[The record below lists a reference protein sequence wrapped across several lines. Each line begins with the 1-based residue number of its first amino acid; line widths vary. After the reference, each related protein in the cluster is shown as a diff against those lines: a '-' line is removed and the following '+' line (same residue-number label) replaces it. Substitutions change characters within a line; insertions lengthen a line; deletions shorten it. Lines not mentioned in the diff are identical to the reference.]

1 MSSKAP
7 VAKTSFALRA
17 NSPLPLYYQLEQA
30 LRSLIASGSWQPGGL
45 ICSERELMQAA
56 GVSRATVRQA
66 IGNLISEGL
75 LERVH
80 GRGTFVARPKLEQE
94 MRSVYSFAE
103 QMGVQGLALEDQILQ
118 RHRVPA
124 STELAALLAVTPGA
138 PLIHLKRV
146 RSLGHTPLML
156 DSSYVPYHLCPGL
169 LNDPFESPMYR
180 MLADRYGL
188 PPVHCTDVLEPVLA
202 DETQAH
208 LLEIEPGAPLM
219 FLERVTFTRGDV
231 PLHVARNYI
240 PGSRCRF
247 RVNLWAEAPEAELK
261 GGLSLAMS
269 APIENGRMPDDPLAQ
284 GGV

>member
-1 MSSKAP
+1 VSSA
-7 VAKTSFALRA
+7 AASFTFTLRLD
-17 NSPLPLYYQLEQA
+17 SPLPLYYQLEQA
-30 LRSLIASGSWQPGGL
+30 LRAIIDSGSWQPGSL

-66 IGNLISEGL
+66 IGNLIAAGK

-103 QMGVQGLALEDQILQ
+103 QMGVQGLALEDQLLQ

-124 STELAALLAVTPGA
+124 SADLAELLAIAPGA

-146 RSLGHTPLML
+146 RSLGKTPLML

-169 LNDPFESPMYR
+169 LTEPFESPMYR

-208 LLEIEPGAPLM
+208 LLAIEPGAPLM

-247 RVNLWAEAPEAELK
+247 RVNLWSEAPEAELK
-261 GGLSLAMS
+261 GGLLLAS
-269 APIENGRMPDDPLAQ
+269 PAPIANGRLANDPLAQ
-284 GGV
+284 GGA

>member
-1 MSSKAP
+1 MSPSSFPLRHESP
-7 VAKTSFALRA
+7 V
-17 NSPLPLYYQLEQA
+17 PLYYQLEQA
-30 LRSLIASGSWQPGGL
+30 LRSQIASGTWPPGSV
-45 ICSERELMQAA
+45 ISSERELMQAA

-66 IGNLISEGL
+66 IGNLIGQGL

-103 QMGVQGLALEDQILQ
+103 QMGVRGVQLEDSLLQ

-124 STELAALLAVTPGA
+124 PDDLAQLLAVAPAA
-138 PLIHLKRV
+138 PLIHIKRV
-146 RSLGHTPLML
+146 RLLSGAPLML

-169 LNDPFESPMYR
+169 LTDPFESPLYR
-180 MLADRYGL
+180 MLAERYDL

-202 DETQAH
+202 DEAQAH
-208 LLEIEPGAPLM
+208 LLEVGVGSPLM
-219 FLERVTFTRGDV
+219 FLERVTFTRGNV

-247 RVNLWAEAPEAELK
+247 RVDLWSDAPAAELK
-261 GGLSLAMS
+261 GGLQLAGSRLTGSDPM
-269 APIENGRMPDDPLAQ
+269 ANDPTAYGGR
-284 GGV
+284 

>member
-1 MSSKAP
+1 MSSQAP
-7 VAKTSFALRA
+7 VADVSFALRPD
-17 NSPLPLYYQLEQA
+17 SPLPLYFQLEQA
-30 LRSLIASGSWQPGGL
+30 LRSMIASGSWPPGTL
-45 ICSERELMQAA
+45 ICSERTLMQAV

-66 IGNLISEGL
+66 IGNLIREGL

-103 QMGVQGLALEDQILQ
+103 QMGARGLELEDRLLQ

-124 STELAALLAVTPGA
+124 SDELAVLLAVAPGA
-138 PLIHLKRV
+138 PLIHIKRV
-146 RSLGHTPLML
+146 RSLGGTPLML

-169 LNDPFESPMYR
+169 LTEPFESPMYR
-180 MLADRYGL
+180 MLTDRYGL

-202 DETQAH
+202 DDAQAH
-208 LLEIEPGAPLM
+208 LLEIAPGDPLM
-219 FLERVTFTRGDV
+219 FLERVTYTTGDV

-247 RVNLWAEAPEAELK
+247 RVNLWSEAPEAELK
-261 GGLSLAMS
+261 GGLSLERHAHAVS
-269 APIENGRMPDDPLAQ
+269 C
-284 GGV
+284 

>member
-1 MSSKAP
+1 MQAP
-7 VAKTSFALRA
+7 MTDLFFTLRSD
-17 NSPLPLYYQLEQA
+17 SPLPLYYQLEQA
-30 LRSLIASGSWQPGGL
+30 LRSMIAAGSWPPGSL
-45 ICSERELMQAA
+45 ISSERELMQAA

-66 IGNLISEGL
+66 IGNLMREGL

-103 QMGVQGLALEDQILQ
+103 QMGAQGLQLEDQLLQ

-124 STELAALLAVTPGA
+124 STELAALLAVGLGS

-146 RSLGHTPLML
+146 RFLGSTPLML

-169 LNDPFESPMYR
+169 LTEPFESPLYR
-180 MLADRYGL
+180 LL
-188 PPVHCTDVLEPVLA
+188 PVHCADVLEPVLA
-202 DETQAH
+202 DEAQAH
-208 LLEIEPGAPLM
+208 LLQIDPGAPLM
-219 FLERVTFTRGDV
+219 FLERVTFTRGDI

-247 RVNLWAEAPEAELK
+247 RINLWAERPEAELK
-261 GGLSLAMS
+261 GGLSLALS
-269 APIENGRMPDDPLAQ
+269 ELIENGRLAHDPLAQ

>member
-1 MSSKAP
+1 MQAP
-7 VAKTSFALRA
+7 IADLSFALRA
-17 NSPLPLYYQLEQA
+17 DSPLPLYYQLEQA
-30 LRSLIASGSWQPGGL
+30 LRSMIASGSWQPGSL

-66 IGNLISEGL
+66 MGNLMREGL

-103 QMGVQGLALEDQILQ
+103 QMSVQGLQLEDQLLQ

-124 STELAALLAVTPGA
+124 SDDLAELLAVAPGA
-138 PLIHLKRV
+138 PLIHLTRV
-146 RSLGHTPLML
+146 RSLGSTPLML
-156 DSSYVPYHLCPGL
+156 DSSYIPYHLCPGL
-169 LNDPFESPMYR
+169 LTEPFESPLYR
-180 MLADRYGL
+180 MLADRYDL
-188 PPVHCTDVLEPVLA
+188 PPVHCADVLEPVIA
-202 DETQAH
+202 DKAQAH

-247 RVNLWAEAPEAELK
+247 RINLWAEGPEAELK
-261 GGLSLAMS
+261 GGLSLAWS
-269 APIENGRMPDDPLAQ
+269 EPIENGRMANDPLTQ

>member
-1 MSSKAP
+1 MDTEDSITA
-7 VAKTSFALRA
+7 ASFALRTD
-17 NSPLPLYYQLEQA
+17 SPLPLYYQLEQA
-30 LRSLIASGSWQPGGL
+30 LRSMIASGSWQPGSL

-66 IGNLISEGL
+66 IGNLIGEGL
-75 LERVH
+75 LQRVH

-103 QMGVQGLALEDQILQ
+103 QMGVQGLALADQLLQ

-124 STELAALLAVTPGA
+124 SDELAELLAVAPGA

-146 RSLGHTPLML
+146 RSLGSTPLMI

-169 LNDPFESPMYR
+169 LTEPFESPMYR

-202 DETQAH
+202 DEAQAH
-208 LLEIEPGAPLM
+208 LLEIAPGDPLM
-219 FLERVTFTRGDV
+219 FLERVTFTRADV

-247 RVNLWAEAPEAELK
+247 RVNLWSEAPEAELK
-261 GGLSLAMS
+261 GGLSLASS
-269 APIENGRMPDDPLAQ
+269 APIENDRLAIAPLA
-284 GGV
+284 

>member
-1 MSSKAP
+1 MADI
-7 VAKTSFALRA
+7 SFALRTD
-17 NSPLPLYYQLEQA
+17 SPLPLYYQLEQA
-30 LRSLIASGSWQPGGL
+30 LRSQISSGCWQPGSL

-66 IGNLISEGL
+66 LGNLMREGL

-103 QMGVQGLALEDQILQ
+103 QIGVQGLALEDRLLQ

-124 STELAALLAVTPGA
+124 ADDLAALLAVAPGA

-146 RSLGHTPLML
+146 RSLGGTPLML
-156 DSSYVPYHLCPGL
+156 DSSYIPFHLCPGL
-169 LNDPFESPMYR
+169 LTEPFESPLYR
-180 MLADRYGL
+180 LLADRYDL
-188 PPVHCTDVLEPVLA
+188 PPVHCADVLEPVVA
-202 DETQAH
+202 DGAQAH
-208 LLEIEPGAPLM
+208 LLDIEVGAPLM
-219 FLERVTFTRGDV
+219 FLERQTFTRGDV

-247 RVNLWAEAPEAELK
+247 RINLWSEGPEAELK
-261 GGLSLAMS
+261 GGLPVAGSEEIA
-269 APIENGRMPDDPLAQ
+269 NGRLTNDPVTVTQ
-284 GGV
+284 GGVSG

>member
-1 MSSKAP
+1 MHAKASMT
-7 VAKTSFALRA
+7 AASFALRTD
-17 NSPLPLYYQLEQA
+17 SPLPLYYQLEQA
-30 LRSLIASGSWQPGGL
+30 LRAMIASGSWQPGSL

-75 LERVH
+75 LQRVH

-103 QMGVQGLALEDQILQ
+103 QMGVQGLDLADQLLQ

-124 STELAALLAVTPGA
+124 SDELAELLAVAPGA
-138 PLIHLKRV
+138 PLIHIKRV
-146 RSLGHTPLML
+146 RSLGSTPLMI

-169 LNDPFESPMYR
+169 LTEPFESPMYR
-180 MLADRYGL
+180 MLTDRFDL

-202 DETQAH
+202 DEAQAH
-208 LLEIEPGAPLM
+208 LLEIESGSPLM

-247 RVNLWAEAPEAELK
+247 RVNLWSEAPEAELK
-261 GGLSLAMS
+261 GGLSLASS
-269 APIENGRMPDDPLAQ
+269 APIENGRLVNAPLAQ

>member
-1 MSSKAP
+1 M
-7 VAKTSFALRA
+7 
-17 NSPLPLYYQLEQA
+17 
-30 LRSLIASGSWQPGGL
+30 IASGSWSPGSL
-45 ICSERELMQAA
+45 ICSERELVQAA

-66 IGNLISEGL
+66 IGNLMHEGL

-103 QMGVQGLALEDQILQ
+103 QMGVRGLQLKDQLLQ
-118 RHRVPA
+118 QHRVPA
-124 STELAALLAVTPGA
+124 SAELAALLAVTPGA
-138 PLIHLKRV
+138 PLTHLKRV
-146 RSLGHTPLML
+146 RFLGSTPLML

-169 LNDPFESPMYR
+169 LTEPFESPLYR
-180 MLADRYGL
+180 MLAERYDL
-188 PPVHCTDVLEPVLA
+188 PPVHCADVLEPVLA
-202 DETQAH
+202 DEAQAH
-208 LLEIEPGAPLM
+208 LLQIEPGVPLM

-247 RVNLWAEAPEAELK
+247 RINLWAERPEAELK
-261 GGLSLAMS
+261 GGLSLAPLE
-269 APIENGRMPDDPLAQ
+269 PIENGRLAHDPLAQ

>member
-1 MSSKAP
+1 
-7 VAKTSFALRA
+7 VTSPASLAAASFTLRPD
-17 NSPLPLYYQLEQA
+17 SPLPLYYQLEQA
-30 LRSLIASGSWQPGGL
+30 LRTMIASGSWPPGSL

-66 IGNLISEGL
+66 IGNLIAAGL

-103 QMGVQGLALEDQILQ
+103 QMGVQGLALEDQLLQ

-124 STELAALLAVTPGA
+124 SDDLAELLAVAPGA

-146 RSLGHTPLML
+146 RSLGNTPLML

-169 LNDPFESPMYR
+169 LTDPFESPMYR

-208 LLEIEPGAPLM
+208 LLGIHAGDPLM

-247 RVNLWAEAPEAELK
+247 RVNLWSEAPEAELK
-261 GGLSLAMS
+261 GGLSSAS
-269 APIENGRMPDDPLAQ
+269 PAPIANGRLANEPLAQ
-284 GGV
+284 GGA

>member
-1 MSSKAP
+1 MKAP
-7 VAKTSFALRA
+7 MGDVSFALRSD
-17 NSPLPLYYQLEQA
+17 SPLPLYYQLEQA
-30 LRSLIASGSWQPGGL
+30 LRSLIASGSWQPGSL
-45 ICSERELMQAA
+45 ICSERELMHAA
-56 GVSRATVRQA
+56 GISRATVRQA
-66 IGNLISEGL
+66 LGNLMREGL

-103 QMGVQGLALEDQILQ
+103 QMGVRGLELKDRLLQ

-124 STELAALLAVTPGA
+124 AADLAALLAVVPGT

-146 RSLGHTPLML
+146 RSLGGTPLML

-169 LNDPFESPMYR
+169 LDEPFESPLYR
-180 MLADRYGL
+180 MLADRYDL
-188 PPVHCTDVLEPVLA
+188 PPVHCSDVLEPVLA

-208 LLEIEPGAPLM
+208 LLEIDPGVPLM

-231 PLHVARNYI
+231 PIHVARNHI

-247 RVNLWAEAPEAELK
+247 RVNLWSEVPEAELK
-261 GGLSLAMS
+261 GGMPFAGPEL
-269 APIENGRMPDDPLAQ
+269 IENGRLANDPVAD

>member
-1 MSSKAP
+1 VQAP
-7 VAKTSFALRA
+7 ITDLSFTLRSD
-17 NSPLPLYYQLEQA
+17 SPLPLYYQLEQA
-30 LRSLIASGSWQPGGL
+30 LRSMIASGSWSPGSL

-66 IGNLISEGL
+66 IGNLMREGL

-103 QMGVQGLALEDQILQ
+103 QMGAQGLQLEDQLLQ

-124 STELAALLAVTPGA
+124 STELAALLAVGLGS

-146 RSLGHTPLML
+146 RFLGSTPLML

-169 LNDPFESPMYR
+169 LTEPFESPLYR
-180 MLADRYGL
+180 LLAERYGL
-188 PPVHCTDVLEPVLA
+188 PPVHCADVLEPVLA
-202 DETQAH
+202 DEAQAH
-208 LLEIEPGAPLM
+208 LLQIDPGAPLM

-247 RVNLWAEAPEAELK
+247 RINLWAERPEAELK
-261 GGLSLAMS
+261 GGLSLAPS
-269 APIENGRMPDDPLAQ
+269 EPIENSRLAHDPLAQ